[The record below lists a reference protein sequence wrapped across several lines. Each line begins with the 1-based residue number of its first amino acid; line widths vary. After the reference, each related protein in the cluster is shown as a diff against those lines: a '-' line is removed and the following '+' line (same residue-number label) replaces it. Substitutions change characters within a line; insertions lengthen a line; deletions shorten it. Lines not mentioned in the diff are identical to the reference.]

1 MLRARYNPF
10 KPELNWSVNQKLM
23 RVYAPVKFLASD
35 KQSFTSDQGEYVEYF
50 VNALRGEGG
59 IIELNSKAD
68 YRECEGKEGIAEIEA
83 SGDDKRFKLTLKR
96 FYEGASIELPEEEIE

>member
-1 MLRARYNPF
+1 
-10 KPELNWSVNQKLM
+10 M

-35 KQSFTSDQGEYVEYF
+35 KNSFTSDTGELVEYH

-68 YRECEGKEGIAEIEA
+68 YSECEGKEGIAEIEA
-83 SGDDKRFKLTLKR
+83 AGRDDGKGFKLTLKK
-96 FYEGASIELPEEEIE
+96 FFEGASIELPEGEVF